1 MSNKILVQTQNFFVD
16 TAKPAI
22 GECRNATFV
31 LPQGLMDCADH
42 QDMTLVLNSFS
53 MAKNWYRVNQLNNV
67 FYIVGLSDGT
77 KPNRT
82 VDSVRVE
89 LIPGD
94 YQFFEPNAFLTPAQ
108 FSKSLGNQLEFQIQ
122 RSLQIA
128 HNTGVKSFKTTAHF
142 NALTKRYVIEIN
154 TSGFHHPY
162 ANGMKLVCFTI
173 NASVPIDQGSI
184 INSILNTPAV
194 QADEQLYAT
203 GESLGLPTATPS
215 APLQWGLWSEF
226 SPPNPGNPTWTPTT
240 GDVITWNVGGKYY
253 HSTIVSA
260 EGGLS
265 ITVALQLSIASFGTG
280 AKPTDLEL
288 PIGTKIDFHRLLN
301 DDPVDVHP
309 GSTERAVNFAK
320 DGTAALIINDDYPA
334 FFAGDNN
341 NIFHGYSMRDTT
353 TATGATFTEPLQ
365 ADKTWFPNTGTGA
378 TTPILFA
385 EMSGVDAETIPTGTA
400 LTVFQEVGMTFATA
414 TTLEVTDTASNIYF
428 FKNASLAEG
437 PTWSGSP
444 GSLPTNLTISSATY
458 ATDPKKITL
467 TLSGNHGQTLGTSN
481 NIEFR
486 STNDIDPTFLQ
497 KYGKVFIQP
506 TITNNL
512 VNHTLSWT
520 GMPTDAEHPKVITQA
535 DGMPVIGVN
544 KSTILTTNFW
554 DPDNVTD
561 RDRWVQISKGSTVLS
576 RGRNVVGGVNR
587 SLNQFQSTWEV
598 LGGCYEDRGVLPGND
613 ATDEFE
619 NLRPMFPM
627 TSDGTADT
635 TKYGFGFTAPF
646 NACLQPEENIYLR
659 TNLNSANFQ
668 TPGFDT
674 GLQTNVAQSQILAK
688 IPLMNPTFAGVYEY
702 TFNTADPPVA
712 DVSSVYQY
720 ERPYEIIY
728 YSDNGNNKYSIMMSQ
743 KRTTQ
748 IRLFVTDKYGRLIPE
763 MSAEQINC
771 GALSFAASLRIDIH
785 ERM

>member
-67 FYIVGLSDGT
+67 FYIVGLSKGG
-77 KPNRT
+77 KPDRT

-89 LIPGD
+89 LTPGD

-122 RSLQIA
+122 RSLQVA
-128 HNTGVKSFKTTAHF
+128 HNTGVKSFKTTVSF
-142 NALTKRYVIEIN
+142 NALTKRYVVDIN
-154 TSGFHHPY
+154 TSAFHDPY

-184 INSILNTPAV
+184 IDSILNTPTV
-194 QADEQLYAT
+194 QADERVYGTGVSTDLPLTVPAPAT
-203 GESLGLPTATPS
+203 D
-215 APLQWGLWSEF
+215 LWQIDF
-226 SPPNPGNPTWTPTT
+226 NKFVIPGKIVKQ
-240 GDVITWNVGGKYY
+240 GDVITWNVGDKYY
-253 HSTIVSA
+253 HSSIVTAEPNFQGQNTIR
-260 EGGLS
+260 
-265 ITVALQLSIASFGTG
+265 LQLSISSFGTG
-280 AKPTDLEL
+280 VAPTAAEL
-288 PIGTKIDFHRLLN
+288 PVGTEVDFHKLLT
-301 DDPVDVHP
+301 DDAVDVHP
-309 GSTERAVNFAK
+309 GSTERAVNFAVS
-320 DGTAALIINDDYPA
+320 GTAALIINNDYPGY
-334 FFAGDNN
+334 FAGDNN
-341 NIFHGYSMRDTT
+341 NIFHGYQLRNTIDG
-353 TATGATFTEPLQ
+353 TGATFTTTLF
-365 ADKTWFPNTGTGA
+365 ADKTWFPNAGTDAGDVPIP
-378 TTPILFA
+378 TPILFA
-385 EMSGVDAETIPTGTA
+385 EISGANPQTIASGTA
-400 LTVFQEVGMTFATA
+400 LTVFQEVEMTFATA
-414 TTLEVTDTASNIYF
+414 NTMTVKDTTANIYF
-428 FKNASLAEG
+428 FTNASLGEG
-437 PTWSGSP
+437 PGFTGSP
-444 GSLPTNLTISSATY
+444 GSLGQTITSVEYTANL
-458 ATDPKKITL
+458 ITL
-467 TLSGNHGQTLGTSN
+467 TLSGNHNQTGTDGF
-481 NIEFR
+481 IEFR
-486 STNDIDPTFLQ
+486 STNNIDPTFLQ
-497 KYGKVFIQP
+497 KYGKVFLQP
-506 TITNNL
+506 TVRADSL
-512 VNHTLSWT
+512 LGHTLSWT
-520 GMPTDAEHPKVITQA
+520 GMPTNAEHPSVITQA
-535 DGMPVIGVN
+535 DGYPVGGVN
-544 KSTILTTNFW
+544 QATILTTNFW

-561 RDRWVQISKGSTVLS
+561 RSRWVQISNGSTVLS
-576 RGRNVVGGVNR
+576 RGRDVVGGVNR

-598 LGGCYEDRGVLPGND
+598 LGGCYEDRGAAAG
-613 ATDEFE
+613 TDSTDQFE
-619 NLRPMFPM
+619 SLRPMFPM
-627 TSDGTADT
+627 TSDGTQGT
-635 TKYGFGFTAPF
+635 SKFFFGFSAPF

-659 TNLNSANFQ
+659 TNLNNANFQ

-674 GLQTNVAQSQILAK
+674 GTQTNVAQSQILAK

-712 DVSSVYQY
+712 GVSSVYQY